1 MTGMGNVMNGFVM
14 FWYREVT
21 SGLGIM
27 LECIVS

>member
-1 MTGMGNVMNGFVM
+1 MTDIGNVMNGFVV
-14 FWYREVT
+14 FWYHEVT